1 MLSAWKEPE
10 APAGAWMYRCTPGA
24 PLTPERVVGQL
35 LAPPLRRQ
43 GGQQAGADS
52 CPRSLEPKPQGSD
65 LPPLAAC
72 PLVLARPLHQHP
84 LMPRWTLLSHASGF
98 SRQDPPAPPGCG
110 PGQPSVHGTRPY
122 PILHSSPD
130 QRSRADPLSA
140 VSSDFSS
147 HGHMATS
154 TASVPEHKPA
164 VDYSVM

>member
-1 MLSAWKEPE
+1 MRGKNRKLQQGHGCTDVPRALRSLQNAWSVSSWRLLSAGRAASKL
-10 APAGAWMYRCTPGA
+10 GRIHVLA
-24 PLTPERVVGQL
+24 PLNPSHRGQTSRPL
-35 LAPPLRRQ
+35 LHAPLSWP
-43 GGQQAGADS
+43 
-52 CPRSLEPKPQGSD
+52 C
-65 LPPLAAC
+65 
-72 PLVLARPLHQHP
+72 PLHQHP

-154 TASVPEHKPA
+154 TAFVPEHKPA
-164 VDYSVM
+164 VDCSVM